1 MVGKKFNM
9 QKSSL
14 CNLTENQVKGV
25 KIWRHMQKGRDFIT
39 LQIFQALYFHQK
51 IDWLRICILD
61 IASSIMQIRGLVN
74 WLKINKDILPAL
86 SKQLVGLCK
95 EHAVLIG
102 KCDELFQQ
110 GIEIL

>member
-1 MVGKKFNM
+1 MQKRKSVCTYVTFYTDNLTKVCIKQHAGEKFNM

-61 IASSIMQIRGLVN
+61 SKFYHA
-74 WLKINKDILPAL
+74 NKRL
-86 SKQLVGLCK
+86 S
-95 EHAVLIG
+95 
-102 KCDELFQQ
+102 ELA
-110 GIEIL
+110 

>member
-1 MVGKKFNM
+1 MLGKKFNM

-25 KIWRHMQKGRDFIT
+25 KIWKHMQKGRDFIT

-61 IASSIMQIRGLVN
+61 SKFYQIRGLVN